1 MAASPKNRK
10 QNVTVSLNRQVL
22 KKAKILAARR
32 ETSISGLL
40 AQQIELLVESEEG
53 YERAQR
59 QALALLDK
67 GFHLGGV
74 VQTSRDQLH
83 ER

>member
-1 MAASPKNRK
+1 MASSRTEGK
-10 QNVTVSLNRQVL
+10 QNVTISLSRQVL

-32 ETSISGLL
+32 ETSISSLL
-40 AQQIELLVESEEG
+40 AQEIEFLVGDEEA
-53 YERAQR
+53 YERAER
-59 QALALLDK
+59 QAMALLNK

-74 VQTSRDQLH
+74 IRAGRDELH